1 MFDEFDSHCLADGV
15 IDYIN
20 TLFLTGDNKIFKTG
34 WDILKSST
42 IAKIVEDNGLVYQKQ
57 LVPKIPIFVYHGS
70 IDQIVPIVNVKNLSK
85 LVRRWY
91 FIFGIC

>member
-34 WDILKSST
+34 WNILKSST
-42 IAKIVEDNGLVYQKQ
+42 IAKIVEDNGLVYQ
-57 LVPKIPIFVYHGS
+57 
-70 IDQIVPIVNVKNLSK
+70 NN
-85 LVRRWY
+85 
-91 FIFGIC
+91 